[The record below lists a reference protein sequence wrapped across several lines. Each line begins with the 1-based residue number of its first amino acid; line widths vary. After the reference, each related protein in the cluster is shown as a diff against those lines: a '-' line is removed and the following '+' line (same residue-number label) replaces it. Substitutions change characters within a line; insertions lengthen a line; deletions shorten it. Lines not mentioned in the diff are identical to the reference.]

1 MLNADTEASFSA
13 PDSRP
18 TARRWPLLWLG
29 IVCMIL
35 IANLQYGWTLFV
47 NPIHKAHGWAVQDI
61 QTAFVIFVA
70 VETWATP
77 FQGWIVDHLGPI
89 RGPKLM
95 VALGGVLVAA
105 GWAVNAGAVS
115 LMQLFEGAAL
125 SGLGA
130 GAIYA
135 TCVGNA
141 VKWFP
146 DRRGLAVG
154 ATAAGFGAGA
164 ALTVV
169 PIRMLIA
176 GVGYQ
181 RTFLWI
187 GLGQGA
193 VLLLLALFIR
203 SPLPGEVAAPSS
215 TARQSAVNASPGEVL
230 RSPVFWLLYVMFL
243 LIATTG
249 LLLTAQIAPIAKDFG
264 LANANL
270 ALGATVLSTAL
281 VVDNVMNGLAR
292 PVFGAISDR
301 IGRENTMALAFTI
314 GGASYGLLVLFGHSP
329 WGFVIC
335 AGLAFFTFGEIFSL
349 FPSTCTDLFGPRYA
363 TANASLL
370 YTAKGTAALLM
381 QAADKTLA
389 ASGNWRTVFLAA
401 AVSNIVVAATAL
413 LILRPIRAARH
424 RAEAAARAAAE
435 PPVSIQELWAS
446 ARDLPYER
454 RADAQQA
461 DERWG
466 AELEAT
472 IGHPVQAG
480 AHAMEAGGGGDVMT
494 LPAGPDTAQ
503 QPAESVAKLHQP
515 ADTILQLL
523 SRGADDAPA
532 IGAPGRAWLTHGAL
546 RALAHRTISQ
556 LNAFGIG
563 CGDRVAIVLPN
574 GPEMASAFVS
584 IACGAV
590 TAPLNPAYQAEE
602 FHFYL
607 TDLRASALVV
617 QRGTDTP
624 ARKIAAGLRIPILEL
639 VVDAD
644 APAGAFTL
652 EPLAPLAGTATVP
665 GAAAPGDTALVLHTS
680 GTTSRPKIVPLSH
693 INVTASAY
701 NIAGSLRLT
710 PDDLC
715 LNIMPLFHIHGLI
728 AATLASLSAGAAV
741 CCTPGFNAFKFFGWL
756 DAVRPTWYT
765 AVPTMHQAILQLA
778 GRNASVIK
786 AGRLRFLRSSS
797 ASLPAPVMETL
808 EDVFGVPVIE
818 AYGMTEAAHQMASN
832 PLPPL
837 PRYPGSVGVA
847 AGPEIAIMDADG
859 HLLPADS
866 LGEVVIRGRNVTAG
880 YENNPKANAEN
891 FMNGW
896 FRTGDQG
903 TLDADGYLRLTGR
916 LKELINRG
924 GEKISPLEVDGV
936 LMEHP
941 AVAQCLT
948 FAMPHTMLGEDVAA
962 AIVLREGMSAADHE
976 LRDYAATRLAQFK
989 VPRKIVFLE
998 EIPKG
1003 ATGKL
1008 QRIGLAEKL
1017 GLV

>member
-1 MLNADTEASFSA
+1 MLNADTEATISA
-13 PDSRP
+13 PGGG
-18 TARRWPLLWLG
+18 TVAHRWPLLWLG
-29 IVCMIL
+29 VVCMIL

-77 FQGWIVDHLGPI
+77 FQGWIVDYLGPL

-115 LMQLFEGAAL
+115 LTQLYEGAVL

-176 GVGYQ
+176 GIGYQ
-181 RTFLWI
+181 QTFLWI

-193 VLLLLALFIR
+193 VLLLLAAFIR
-203 SPLPGEVAAPSS
+203 SPMPGEVAAPSS

-270 ALGATVLSTAL
+270 VLGATVLSTAL

-381 QAADKTLA
+381 QATDKTLA

-401 AVSNIVVAATAL
+401 AVSNIVVAAIAL

-424 RAEAAARAAAE
+424 RAEAAAAQAAAE
-435 PPVSIQELWAS
+435 PAISIHELWAA

-454 RADAQQA
+454 RAAEAEPVGANPARADAY
-461 DERWG
+461 
-466 AELEAT
+466 
-472 IGHPVQAG
+472 
-480 AHAMEAGGGGDVMT
+480 AMEAAGAADVMT
-494 LPAGPDTAQ
+494 LPAGPGASPAQ
-503 QPAESVAKLHQP
+503 PFSESTTNLHEP

-523 SRGADDAPA
+523 SRGGEDAPA

-546 RALAHRTISQ
+546 RALAHRTIGQ
-556 LNAFGIG
+556 LNEFGIG

-607 TDLRASALVV
+607 SDLRASALVV

-624 ARKIAAGLRIPILEL
+624 ARKIAAVLRIPILEL
-639 VVDAD
+639 VVDPD

-665 GAAAPGDTALVLHTS
+665 GPAGPGDTALVLHTS
-680 GTTSRPKIVPLSH
+680 GTTSRPKIVPLSQT
-693 INVTASAY
+693 NVTASAH
-701 NIAGSLRLT
+701 NIAASLLLT
-710 PDDLC
+710 PEDMC

-778 GRNASVIK
+778 GRNAPVIK

-797 ASLPAPVMETL
+797 ASLPGPVMETL

-818 AYGMTEAAHQMASN
+818 AYGMTEAAHQMACN
-832 PLPPL
+832 PLPPR
-837 PRYPGSVGVA
+837 PRYPGSVGIA

-859 HLLPADS
+859 NLLPRGA

-891 FMNGW
+891 FVNGW

-924 GEKISPLEVDGV
+924 GEKVSPLEVDGV

-948 FAMPHTMLGEDVAA
+948 FAMPHTMLGEEVAA
-962 AIVLREGMSAADHE
+962 AVVLREGMAAADHE

-989 VPRKIVFLE
+989 VPRKIVFLD